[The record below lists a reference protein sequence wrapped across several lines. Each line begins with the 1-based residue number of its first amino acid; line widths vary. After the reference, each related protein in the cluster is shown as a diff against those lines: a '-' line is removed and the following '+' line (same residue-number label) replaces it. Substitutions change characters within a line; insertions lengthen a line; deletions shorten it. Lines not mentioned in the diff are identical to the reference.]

1 MESPD
6 LLVFLTLMKVWFVE
20 AGGERDQEFTF
31 FIVSSEKPTYEKN
44 EKVRTVSC
52 LTKC

>member
-1 MESPD
+1 M
-6 LLVFLTLMKVWFVE
+6 FLALMKVWFVE

-31 FIVSSEKPTYEKN
+31 FIVSSEKPTHEKN
-44 EKVRTVSC
+44 EKVRTVSL